1 MSLTVYNIKKWYRM
15 LTGNSILHVNQDIG
29 RQFSSDSLKGYYN
42 NLTEKVTR
50 QPELIDTESLPTF
63 STADGR
69 QVLFPVAIFQYGLGA
84 YDLYLASGK
93 KDKRYLRKFM
103 ECAGWAVDNQ
113 EQQGAWNNFFFLHP
127 QDPYGAMAQGEGAS
141 LLLRAYV
148 ETKEQHFL
156 ASARQ
161 AVDFMLK
168 PLREGGTSDGD
179 VLLEYT
185 HLPAV
190 MNGWIFAWWGL
201 YDYVTVVSDKTL
213 NLDSGIW
220 NPNGYYKERLEKSC
234 KALEEKLPEFSSG
247 YWSMYD
253 LAGHIA
259 SPFYH
264 HLHIAQMQAMY
275 QLTRHDIFAQYA
287 ERWQRNEDRRAD
299 YARAF
304 IKKTWQKLREP

>member
-1 MSLTVYNIKKWYRM
+1 M

-29 RQFSSDSLKGYYN
+29 KHFSAKELKGYYN

-50 QPELIDTESLPTF
+50 LPDLIANEELPT
-63 STADGR
+63 TLTEDNQ

-93 KDKRYLRKFM
+93 TDDRYLRKFTQ
-103 ECAGWAVDNQ
+103 CAKWAANNQ
-113 EQQGAWNNFFFLHP
+113 EPTGAWNNFFFKYP
-127 QDPYGAMAQGEGAS
+127 QHPYGAMAQGEGAS

-148 ETKEQHFL
+148 ETGEERFL

-161 AVDFMLK
+161 AIDFMLK
-168 PLREGGTSDGD
+168 PVSQGGTSDG
-179 VLLEYT
+179 VILLEYT
-185 HLPAV
+185 HLAAV

-201 YDYVTVVSDKTL
+201 YDFVTVTQDK
-213 NLDSGIW
+213 GI
-220 NPNGYYKERLEKSC
+220 YKDWMEKSC
-234 KALEEKLPEFSSG
+234 KALEEHLPIFSNS

-275 QLTRHDIFAQYA
+275 QLTGHEIFMQYDKC
-287 ERWQRNEDRRAD
+287 WQRNEGSRLDFV
-299 YARAF
+299 RAF
-304 IKKTWQKLREP
+304 VKKTWQKLRE